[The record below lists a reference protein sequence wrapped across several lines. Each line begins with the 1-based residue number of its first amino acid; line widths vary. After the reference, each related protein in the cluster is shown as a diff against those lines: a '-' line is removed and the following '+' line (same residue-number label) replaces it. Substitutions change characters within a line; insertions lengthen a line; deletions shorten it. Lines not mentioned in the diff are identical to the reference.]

1 MKQLRT
7 GLMTVCLALLSVCSS
22 TPTLEPVIKTVV
34 QTEYEFVQM
43 PNEFIKPCEVSIQAV
58 GDNTSHSQYTV
69 YLETVIDTCNEQLLR
84 AREWNNANRNK

>member
-1 MKQLRT
+1 
-7 GLMTVCLALLSVCSS
+7 
-22 TPTLEPVIKTVV
+22 
-34 QTEYEFVQM
+34 M